1 MKRSELESQLRA
13 IPQKA
18 KLLLEAA
25 PVPYFFVGVVLGVF
39 LTVFSKFFFTVLII
53 ALLLLTGLWFFG
65 EKEGSESQSENAR
78 TPSSGSN
85 ELH

>member
-65 EKEGSESQSENAR
+65 EKEDPEKQSENVASA
-78 TPSSGSN
+78 SSGN
-85 ELH
+85 RDLH